1 MTFKLKTP
9 KERASEKTTVS
20 FRIDLALFLRFQ
32 KACQQAGVTDSEG
45 LRQLI
50 EQLVKSK

>member
-1 MTFKLKTP
+1 MTFKLKAP
-9 KERASEKTTVS
+9 KAPANEKTTVS
-20 FRIDLALFLRFQ
+20 FRIDLDLFVKFQ
-32 KACQQAGVTDSEG
+32 RVCEQAGVTDSEG